1 MKGLD
6 YSLPADVYSYGAMV
20 LEMFTR
26 TPLYNTKDF
35 DEPWSK
41 IIKIITYFISFSFN
55 LFIEISEFVVSG
67 NHLPI
72 PNTIPPEIRNLVMK
86 CWESPEKRPSKK
98 GYLFIFLIFCRLK
111 FLILFYFSSFQ
122 RNSGVPEQ
130 HRRSILKK
138 EAPPP
143 PLTQPLQA
151 PSPRL

>member
-98 GYLFIFLIFCRLK
+98 GYLFIL
-111 FLILFYFSSFQ
+111 YF
-122 RNSGVPEQ
+122 
-130 HRRSILKK
+130 
-138 EAPPP
+138 AD
-143 PLTQPLQA
+143 
-151 PSPRL
+151 